1 MNKVKKTVLSNRFAL
16 LGTVLAVCMS
26 IIMIEGRL
34 VGREPKTFSIHNR
47 FFDLQLNMEELDAMM
62 KRDSNR

>member
-1 MNKVKKTVLSNRFAL
+1 VDKIKKTVLGNRFAL

-34 VGREPKTFSIHNR
+34 VGREAKTFSLQNQY
-47 FFDLQLNMEELDAMM
+47 FDFKLNMEELDLMM
-62 KRDSNR
+62 NRDTDR